1 MTVQAVTLRLPDML
15 YRRLEQRAREKRRSV
30 EDELVSVVSSALPTI
45 DDLSADI
52 AGDMAQLTFLTD
64 AELWQ
69 AAHSQLPERDAERM
83 QALLWKRQREGLSA
97 AETREVT
104 RLGHRANHT
113 MLVRARAAVLLKERG
128 YDISELRTAELG

>member
-1 MTVQAVTLRLPDML
+1 MTVQAVTLRLPDIL

-69 AAHSQLPERDAERM
+69 AARSQIPERDAERM
-83 QALLWKRQREGLSA
+83 QALLWKRQREDLSA
-97 AETREVT
+97 AETREVA
-104 RLGHRANHT
+104 RLGHRANRT
-113 MLVRARAAVLLKERG
+113 MLVRAQAAVLLKERG
-128 YDISELRTAELG
+128 YDPLTEA